1 MNENNGKE
9 LVPQRGPPGEVSPS
23 YEASAGKRNLAGG
36 VGLPTVGGIPYT
48 GGLPIDAPPNPRQ
61 ERFNRRLTD
70 AAFFGMLGIVAYS
83 AMDASDWSIARAG
96 RTMMHSVPFGIGD
109 KAMELTAEAVDPM
122 YRSRSGETLEETQ
135 RRRSCIDAIL
145 FKDGDVYVVAK
156 KTHPR
161 APFDF
166 CETPT
171 PINSGKDKGS
181 LTK

>member
-23 YEASAGKRNLAGG
+23 YEASAGKRNSAGG
-36 VGLPTVGGIPYT
+36 VGLPTVGGIPYA
-48 GGLPIDAPPNPRQ
+48 GGLPIDAPPNPKR
-61 ERFNRRLTD
+61 ERFLSNLEVACCISMMGI
-70 AAFFGMLGIVAYS
+70 AAFS
-83 AMDASDWSIARAG
+83 AMDASNWSIARAG

-109 KAMELTAEAVDPM
+109 KAMELTAEAADPM
-122 YRSRSGETLEETQ
+122 YRSRPGETPEETQ

-145 FKDGDVYVVAK
+145 FKDGDVYVVAQK
-156 KTHPR
+156 SHPR
-161 APFDF
+161 APLDF

-171 PINSGKDKGS
+171 APNSGKDRGS